1 MRILIAGGTGFV
13 GRHLIPALLNDQH
26 ALFILGRD
34 KAKINSLFSN
44 KVHSLSWSEL
54 NNHDS
59 GNFDAV
65 INLSGQNIGAG
76 RWTDS
81 VKQSIKNSRVLT
93 TQQLAVWCSQT
104 KNPPHLYNA
113 SAIGIYGLQPT
124 AAELTKP
131 LTENTMIAWNKPT
144 DFLSEI
150 GQQWE
155 QAAKPALDAN
165 VPVTL
170 MRFAVVLKHNEG
182 ALKKMLPAFKF
193 GLGGT
198 LGSGQQAFCWV
209 YIEDLINAI
218 LFLLKHPEITD
229 AVNICAP
236 ECVTQ
241 KQFAQTLGKVLQRP
255 TLITTPA
262 WLLKMLFGQM
272 AEELL
277 LSGQHVYP
285 EKLLA
290 SGFEFRYPTLESAL
304 RHDFNRN

>member
-1 MRILIAGGTGFV
+1 MKILIAGGTGFI
-13 GRHLIPALLNDQH
+13 GKHLISALLKEENE
-26 ALFILGRD
+26 LFVLGRN
-34 KAKINSLFSN
+34 KEKINRLFNN
-44 KVHSLSWSEL
+44 KVNSLNWSEL
-54 NNHDS
+54 NNYGPD
-59 GNFDAV
+59 NFDAV
-65 INLSGQNIGAG
+65 INLTGHNIGAS
-76 RWTDS
+76 RWTKTA
-81 VKQSIKNSRVLT
+81 KQLIKNSRLQT

-104 KNPPHLYNA
+104 ENPPHLYNA

-124 AAELTKP
+124 SAEVPKS
-131 LTENTMIAWNKPT
+131 LTENTPIQWNQPT

-155 QAAKPALDAN
+155 QAAKSALDAN
-165 VPVTL
+165 VPVTF

-182 ALKKMLPAFKF
+182 ALKKIMPAFKF
-193 GLGGT
+193 GLGGK

-218 LFLLKHPEITD
+218 LFLLKHPEITG

-241 KQFAQTLGKVLQRP
+241 KQFAQTLGKVLHRP
-255 TLITTPA
+255 ALLTTPA
-262 WLLKMLFGQM
+262 WLLKILFGQM

-277 LSGQHVYP
+277 LSGQCVYP

-290 SGFEFRYPTLESAL
+290 SGFEFTYPTLEAAL
-304 RHDFNRN
+304 RHDFA